1 MDLSE
6 ANRDNR
12 YYTRWFWTELARF
25 TFYISLASF
34 FVFFSIDRVKAG
46 FISNYLDLRWVLGLS
61 LILGLCAALWGQR
74 ERDKHSKWFV
84 VELAKAIFPIA
95 LITYL
100 VYFLFDDLLPGS
112 VSNYINLN
120 WVLAICL
127 IAGVLSVFTKE
138 KIREKLAI
146 TKKDYT
152 FIVVLAILGGVLIWW
167 KTKELGWLS
176 WVISIISGAL
186 IVIISVLLLKEEE
199 TC

>member
-1 MDLSE
+1 MDLLE
-6 ANRDNR
+6 ASRDNR

-46 FISNYLDLRWVLGLS
+46 FISNYLDLRWILGLS

-74 ERDKHSKWFV
+74 ERDRHSKWFIL
-84 VELAKAIFPIA
+84 ELAKAIFPIA

-100 VYFLFDDLLPGS
+100 VYFLFDDLLPGLI
-112 VSNYINLN
+112 SNYINLN
-120 WVLAICL
+120 LILAICV
-127 IAGVLSVFTKE
+127 IAGVLSVFVKE
-138 KIREKLAI
+138 KVEKQAI

-152 FIVVLAILGGVLIWW
+152 FIIVLAILGGVLIWW

-176 WVISIISGAL
+176 WIISIISGVL

-199 TC
+199 AS